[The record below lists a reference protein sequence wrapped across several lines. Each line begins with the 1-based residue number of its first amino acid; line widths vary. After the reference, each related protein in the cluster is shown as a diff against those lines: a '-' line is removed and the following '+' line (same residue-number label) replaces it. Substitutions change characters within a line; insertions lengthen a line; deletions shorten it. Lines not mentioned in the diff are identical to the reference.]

1 MGDGEVAVELRDLLC
16 GPLVDGRHVDITDRF
31 DALGLTEPELEP
43 GTSRSKAE
51 RVRVMLA
58 ALPEQDLRR
67 VAEAVL
73 HIGRVSLEL
82 RNRIQDILW
91 QGRGPA
97 ITERTRRAIAAALD
111 IEDLVIDSVRFE
123 TMLDRWWVLGE
134 LGPFEHIFAEND
146 RSTLAW
152 AFGPNSTEGV
162 LRKQIRK
169 HVFNNLGDWTTEKLF
184 DELGTFI
191 AVDRRFAGF
200 IEDLSSHQAVIH
212 EENQRRIVSA
222 MDPVLR
228 DANLELRV
236 TGTDGG
242 YPVFG
247 LMSTGSPHARPKS
260 VIFGS
265 IHKPDLRVSDTVNHD
280 LEIHDDRG
288 NLVFDDPI
296 GPSGLSW
303 SDLQTWWQR
312 IHGGT
317 LDFDTAKKTLYKRL
331 KDCLP
336 SESPPQQLL
345 FELYHRINSSQIM
358 SLPALL
364 PEVWLHWDHKTIQQ
378 RGLDALLGQR
388 MDFLML
394 APHQNR
400 IIFEVDG
407 KSHYTDSQNRPC
419 PERYA
424 QNTRHDRDMQ
434 LRGYTVY
441 RFGAAEL
448 ANEKQ
453 ATSMLKEF
461 FPLMF
466 AKHGIGA

>member
-303 SDLQTWWQR
+303 SDLQTWWQ
-312 IHGGT
+312 
-317 LDFDTAKKTLYKRL
+317 LDFRFGVQCP
-331 KDCLP
+331 CLP
-336 SESPPQQLL
+336 GSCL
-345 FELYHRINSSQIM
+345 
-358 SLPALL
+358 
-364 PEVWLHWDHKTIQQ
+364 
-378 RGLDALLGQR
+378 GLIFFADA
-388 MDFLML
+388 F
-394 APHQNR
+394 
-400 IIFEVDG
+400 
-407 KSHYTDSQNRPC
+407 SYS
-419 PERYA
+419 
-424 QNTRHDRDMQ
+424 Q
-434 LRGYTVY
+434 LRGISSGENQ
-441 RFGAAEL
+441 FGELGTLLVVNEGLSNVGSSTHFFHGERQSCPGELGDCFPDTFFTFGGSAIAAF
-448 ANEKQ
+448 NG
-453 ATSMLKEF
+453 F
-461 FPLMF
+461 NRPPPLGPS
-466 AKHGIGA
+466 H